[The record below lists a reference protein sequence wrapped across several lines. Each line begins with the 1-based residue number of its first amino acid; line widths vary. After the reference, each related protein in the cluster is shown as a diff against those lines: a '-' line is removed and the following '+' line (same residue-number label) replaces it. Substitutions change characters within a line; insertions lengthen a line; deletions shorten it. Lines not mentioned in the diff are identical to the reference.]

1 MVEPVRRFLEICGG
15 SICVAAFFVVI
26 TGTLVVIDAGMRG
39 ATMQMD
45 FNYPDNPGYKGQL
58 TSKAAAET
66 KKSTKVLDQQR
77 VVEALRASDGGLTA
91 DEVAAVHGEVFL
103 KYRPRFSELR
113 KLGKIQDTGER
124 RPSALGNAQI
134 VWSLTNGE

>member
-1 MVEPVRRFLEICGG
+1 MRRFLEICGG

-26 TGTLVVIDAGMRG
+26 TGMLVVIDAGMRSKE
-39 ATMQMD
+39 MQMSID

-134 VWSLTNGE
+134 VWRLTNGE